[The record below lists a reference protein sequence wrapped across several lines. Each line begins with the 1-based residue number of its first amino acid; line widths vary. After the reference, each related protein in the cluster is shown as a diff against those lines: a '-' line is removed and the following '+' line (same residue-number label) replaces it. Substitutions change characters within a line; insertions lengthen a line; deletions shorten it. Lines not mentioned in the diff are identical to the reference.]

1 MDERSAQLAT
11 ICECVDH
18 CFAFAVWCQDFANS
32 VDPEDM
38 TLGLD
43 RGLDLVSDATRLQS
57 FLALRKLDD
66 FFIGMKPKLDDL
78 VAANLGIDVPS
89 VLGEVD
95 KSFLTEAERTNI
107 NKGVA
112 HLTDRLCLD
121 PDSEIDLQEI
131 VSRAIPVF
139 LRLVEALRAIDAGQ
153 EAAHWLDRTEA
164 LIKREQER

>member
-1 MDERSAQLAT
+1 MA
-11 ICECVDH
+11 
-18 CFAFAVWCQDFANS
+18 
-32 VDPEDM
+32 
-38 TLGLD
+38 LGLD

-121 PDSEIDLQEI
+121 ADSEIDLQEI
-131 VSRAIPVF
+131 VRRSIPVF

-153 EAAHWLDRTEA
+153 EAAHFLDRTEA